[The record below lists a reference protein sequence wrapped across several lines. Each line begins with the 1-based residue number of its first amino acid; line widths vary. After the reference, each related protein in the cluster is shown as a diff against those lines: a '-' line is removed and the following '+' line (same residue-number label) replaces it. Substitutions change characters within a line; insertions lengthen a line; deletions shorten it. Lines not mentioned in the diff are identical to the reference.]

1 MKIGIVISQSQPEIV
16 YNAFRF
22 ANFALQQKDEVS
34 VFLLGQ
40 GVEIES
46 IDDKNFNSKEQAEKF
61 QGAGGKILACG
72 TCLKIRNSEGS
83 QLCPLSTMKD
93 LYEIVKTSDRVLTF

>member
-1 MKIGIVISQSQPEIV
+1 MKIGIILSQNQPEIV

-22 ANFALQQKDEVS
+22 ANFALQQKDDVS

-40 GVEIES
+40 GVELENVE
-46 IDDKNFNSKEQAEKF
+46 DKNFDGKGQAEKF
-61 QGAGGKILACG
+61 QAAGGTILACG
-72 TCLKIRNSEGS
+72 TCLKSRNSEGS

-93 LYEIVKTSDRVLTF
+93 LYEMVKTSEKVLTF